1 MSELLQLSK
10 SWPELAVAPVIIC
23 LLMTIMMRLARQR
36 RSMGGLLNRFDE
48 AVLILLGQGFY
59 LRANDVAFSIGDA
72 AAMLAILIVLHAA
85 VVVLTSH
92 SRIAE
97 KLVEGEPTILARDGK
112 VLTQALQREHISRRD
127 FDAVLR
133 KHHVEDVA
141 DVELVLLR
149 ANSRISVVA
158 KRKP

>member
-1 MSELLQLSK
+1 M
-10 SWPELAVAPVIIC
+10 
-23 LLMTIMMRLARQR
+23 
-36 RSMGGLLNRFDE
+36 
-48 AVLILLGQGFY
+48 ILLGQGFY

-112 VLTQALQREHISRRD
+112 VLTLSLIHI
-127 FDAVLR
+127 
-133 KHHVEDVA
+133 
-141 DVELVLLR
+141 
-149 ANSRISVVA
+149 
-158 KRKP
+158 